1 MANNKLSQ
9 PKLSVRRYKYLQA
22 LFYIIAHGA
31 EAIAK
36 QLTTSNVFY
45 TLLDYITRYQWH
57 SLALVE
63 IEKTLKASINSTS
76 EVIFNALNRSYF
88 PEKLQELVRLEA
100 VYNKFGYGFSGLLHS
115 IIKALKESFDAN
127 SGYGAF
133 LKKGQR
139 EGELKVWIN

>member
-1 MANNKLSQ
+1 MYIKEAPFVISALYKKIQQELALGKVEATPTTGNSKLSQ

-22 LFYIIAHGA
+22 LFFIISHGA

-63 IEKTLKASINSTS
+63 IEKTLKASINSNS

-88 PEKLQELVRLEA
+88 PEKLQELVRL
-100 VYNKFGYGFSGLLHS
+100 
-115 IIKALKESFDAN
+115 
-127 SGYGAF
+127 
-133 LKKGQR
+133 
-139 EGELKVWIN
+139 